1 MTKIIA
7 PSILSADFSRLGE
20 EIKAVEVAG
29 AGWIH
34 LDVMD
39 GHFVPNLTMGPA
51 LAKCIRP
58 VTELPFD
65 AHLMVEQPIEFVEAF
80 AKAGVNYI
88 SIHCESERPEA
99 TIMAIRE
106 FGAKPGIVANP
117 PTKVEETFPFLDK
130 VEYVLVMTVNP
141 GFSGQKLIEE
151 AAVKVDALKEYRE
164 KNNLNYLIEVDGGVN
179 LETIGRVKNADVF
192 VAASAIFGTD
202 DYATAINGL
211 KALL

>member
-7 PSILSADFSRLGE
+7 PSILSADFSKLGE
-20 EIKAVEVAG
+20 EIKAVEAAG

-51 LAKCIRP
+51 LAKSARS
-58 VTELPFD
+58 VTKLPFD
-65 AHLMVEQPIEFVEAF
+65 AHLMVERPVEFVEAF
-80 AKAGVNYI
+80 AKAGVDYI
-88 SIHCESERPEA
+88 SIHCESERPNE
-99 TIMAIRE
+99 TIAAIRE
-106 FGAKPGIVANP
+106 YNAKPGIVVNP
-117 PTKVEETFPFLDK
+117 PTDVKETYQYLDK
-130 VEYVLVMTVNP
+130 VDYVLVMTVNP
-141 GFSGQKLIEE
+141 GFSGQKMIEE
-151 AAVKVDALKEYRE
+151 AAAKVDVLKDYRE

-179 LETIGRVKNADVF
+179 LETISRVKNADVF

-202 DYATAINGL
+202 DYAKAINAL

>member
-7 PSILSADFSRLGE
+7 PSILSADFSKLGE
-20 EIKAVEVAG
+20 EIKAVEDAG

-39 GHFVPNLTMGPA
+39 GHFVSNLTMGPA
-51 LAKCIRP
+51 LAKSVRP
-58 VTELPFD
+58 VTKLPFD

-88 SIHCESERPEA
+88 SIHCESERPNE

-106 FGAKPGIVANP
+106 FGAKPGIVVNP
-117 PTKVEETFPFLDK
+117 PTKVEEAFPFLDK
-130 VEYVLVMTVNP
+130 VDYVLVMTVNP

-151 AAVKVDALKEYRE
+151 AAAKVDVLKDYRE
-164 KNNLNYLIEVDGGVN
+164 KNKLKYFIEVDGGVN

-202 DYATAINGL
+202 DYAKAISGL

>member
-1 MTKIIA
+1 MTRIIA
-7 PSILSADFSRLGE
+7 PSILSADFSKLGE
-20 EIKAVEVAG
+20 EIKAVEAAG

-51 LAKCIRP
+51 LAKCVRP

-88 SIHCESERPEA
+88 SIHCESERPDA

-106 FGAKPGIVANP
+106 FGAKPGIVVNP
-117 PTKVEETFPFLDK
+117 PTDVAATYQFLDK
-130 VEYVLVMTVNP
+130 VDYVLVMTVNP
-141 GFSGQKLIEE
+141 GFSGQKLIED
-151 AAVKVDALKEYRE
+151 AAAKIDVLKDYRE

-179 LETIGRVKNADVF
+179 LETIDRAKNADVF

-202 DYATAINGL
+202 DYKTAIEQLKGL
-211 KALL
+211 